1 MALSF
6 VTGSTY
12 NFSTYAPARL
22 GQDHKTM
29 TITSELTFS
38 DAIRL
43 CPSLVETFKIVY
55 PNLPAGSVDDW
66 RLPIYYAMSDPN
78 GNRMYLASTWIIPSS
93 VELVERQQ
101 QIYTIS
107 DAHLTSND
115 VAKILRILAQ
125 FGYNNVT
132 YSVKSLSA
140 PNSYTGSPGYSVDQI
155 NDMLEQLRTEMTDEL
170 NEVKTAVQSEAYIAA
185 GEAGNAV

>member
-140 PNSYTGSPGYSVDQI
+140 PNSYDQV

-170 NEVKTAVQSEAYIAA
+170 NEVKTAIQYEAYIAA

>member
-1 MALSF
+1 
-6 VTGSTY
+6 
-12 NFSTYAPARL
+12 
-22 GQDHKTM
+22 
-29 TITSELTFS
+29 
-38 DAIRL
+38 
-43 CPSLVETFKIVY
+43 
-55 PNLPAGSVDDW
+55 
-66 RLPIYYAMSDPN
+66 MSDPN

-140 PNSYTGSPGYSVDQI
+140 PNS
-155 NDMLEQLRTEMTDEL
+155 
-170 NEVKTAVQSEAYIAA
+170 
-185 GEAGNAV
+185 

>member
-140 PNSYTGSPGYSVDQI
+140 PNSPGYSVDQI
-155 NDMLEQLRTEMTDEL
+155 NDVLEQLRTEMTDEL
-170 NEVKTAVQSEAYIAA
+170 NEVKTAIQSEAYIAA